1 MSRETLTHLNTQT
14 LIGYTSKRGQAWHY
28 RAEHQGSEPNHY
40 EHAVPVADVRRRLF
54 CWSPVE
60 ADIQAVTIDDDR
72 GRRPTPTRPGRRS
85 SGPTPAPSSA
95 SSAPATRCTTTTSG

>member
-28 RAEHQGSEPNHY
+28 RADYQGSEPNHY
-40 EHAVPVADVRRRLF
+40 QHAIPVADVRRRLF

-60 ADIQAVTIDDDR
+60 ADLQAVTIDTD
-72 GRRPTPTRPGRRS
+72 GSPPTPTRLARRLSGR
-85 SGPTPAPSSA
+85 TPAPFSG

>member
-28 RAEHQGSEPNHY
+28 RAEDQGAELNHY

-54 CWSPVE
+54 HWSPVA
-60 ADIQAVTIDDDR
+60 ADIQAVRIDEDGVATYTD
-72 GRRPTPTRPGRRS
+72 PTRKAIVRPDTGAILGLS
-85 SGPTPAPSSA
+85 LIHI
-95 SSAPATRCTTTTSG
+95 

>member
-28 RAEHQGSEPNHY
+28 RADHQGSEPNHY

-54 CWSPVE
+54 HWSPVE
-60 ADIQAVTIDDDR
+60 ADIQAVTIDED
-72 GRRPTPTRPGRRS
+72 GVCLLYTS
-85 SGPTPAPSSA
+85 PS
-95 SSAPATRCTTTTSG
+95 PRD